1 MGRTI
6 FGGPKAQGG
15 REGENRRWSSVARQ
29 TARGLWVVCTK
40 PPAHTK
46 VKHYQ
51 WASHSHISINKLSI
65 LVMKGDFRERKDG
78 QNHNTGDM
86 SRSRSADTDREEVD
100 KE

>member
-1 MGRTI
+1 M
-6 FGGPKAQGG
+6 
-15 REGENRRWSSVARQ
+15 
-29 TARGLWVVCTK
+29 VCTK

-46 VKHYQ
+46 VKHNQ

-86 SRSRSADTDREEVD
+86 SRLRSADTDREEVD